1 MRKSGYKLTDE
12 HKKAISQGMRKKFAS
27 MTPKDWELRTKKRI
41 EKAALKNY
49 LLEKYN
55 NGLIIIK

>member
-1 MRKSGYKLTDE
+1 MKRKGYTLTDE

-27 MTPKDWELRTKKRI
+27 MTPKEWELRTKKRI

>member
-1 MRKSGYKLTDE
+1 MKRKGYTLTDE

-27 MTPKDWELRTKKRI
+27 MTEKEWELRTKKRV

-49 LLEKYN
+49 LLSKYN
-55 NGLIIIK
+55 DGLLIIK

>member
-27 MTPKDWELRTKKRI
+27 MSPKDWELRTKKRI

>member
-1 MRKSGYKLTDE
+1 MKRKGYTLTDE

-27 MTPKDWELRTKKRI
+27 MTSKDWELRTKKRI

-55 NGLIIIK
+55 NGLLIIK

>member
-1 MRKSGYKLTDE
+1 MKRKGYTLTDE

>member
-27 MTPKDWELRTKKRI
+27 MSPKEWEIRTKKRV

-55 NGLIIIK
+55 NGLLIIK

>member
-1 MRKSGYKLTDE
+1 MKRKGYTLTDE

-55 NGLIIIK
+55 NGLLIIK

>member
-1 MRKSGYKLTDE
+1 MKRKGYTLTDE

-27 MTPKDWELRTKKRI
+27 MTPKEWEIRTKKRV

-49 LLEKYN
+49 LLSKYN
-55 NGLIIIK
+55 DGLLIIK